1 MFICIKY
8 CITLLAVDNNRNDFI
23 FELTGFDCCFSFALG
38 SYCEFILHLSCDTIF
53 LSNVFCCNTHMILI
67 ESIPQTIVNHNVD
80 HLRIVHSC
88 TPTSTWNCI
97 WSSTHVFCTTADN
110 DFRFAC
116 KNLVSCKSN
125 ALQSRTTNNI
135 DCHSCCLNRKTCF

>member
-8 CITLLAVDNNRNDFI
+8 CITLLAMDNYRNDFI
-23 FELTGFDCCFSFALG
+23 FELACFDSCFCFALG
-38 SYCEFILHLSCDTIF
+38 SYCKFILHFSCDTVF
-53 LSNVFCCNTHMILI
+53 LSNVFSCDTHVILV
-67 ESIPQTIVNHNVD
+67 ESIPQAIINHNVD

-88 TPTSTWNCI
+88 APTSTRNCI
-97 WSSTHVFCTTADN
+97 WSSTHVLCTTTNN

-125 ALQSRTTNNI
+125 TLQTGTTNDIN
-135 DCHSCCLNRKTCF
+135 CHSCCLNRKTCL